1 MVRSKYLTIIAVTL
15 IAVIN
20 TITTISCSNIAT
32 IVPTVKEQI
41 ASSVTIAKEK
51 IGSFAKT
58 QISLP
63 NIGIIKGIYVDSEW
77 VWHGWVQYEKYYF
90 FVLVEPTNAKA
101 DEVYT
106 VSLYVEEKLRQR
118 NYVSWNQPELNV
130 KTEKYVLFDLITE
143 NEWKAYSP
151 KHSKPI
157 SYEGMPQSWQ
167 DELRSSFST
176 ESLPSSICNATI
188 TLE

>member
-1 MVRSKYLTIIAVTL
+1 MIRSKYLTIIAIML
-15 IAVIN
+15 IVIIN
-20 TITTISCSNIAT
+20 AIATVSCNNVAT
-32 IVPTVKEQI
+32 IVT
-41 ASSVTIAKEK
+41 TAKEK
-51 IGSFAKT
+51 IGSFSKT
-58 QISLP
+58 QISLS
-63 NIGIIKGIYVDSEW
+63 NIGIVKGIYVGSEW
-77 VWHGWVQYEKYYF
+77 VWHGWVQYEKHYF

>member
-1 MVRSKYLTIIAVTL
+1 MIRSKYLTIIAITL

-20 TITTISCSNIAT
+20 TFATISCSTITTIAT
-32 IVPTVKEQI
+32 TIKEQKSQI
-41 ASSVTIAKEK
+41 ISSTK
-51 IGSFAKT
+51 S
-58 QISLP
+58 QITSL
-63 NIGIIKGIYVDSEW
+63 NIGVVRGIYVGSEW
-77 VWHGWVQYEKYYF
+77 VWHGWVQYEKHYF